1 MLAKMDLHWRKEADL
16 YELELKNTLDSI
28 AIVEKL
34 RDYLQSF
41 EVQHGTMDDV
51 FLNITGRRLR
61 E

>member
-1 MLAKMDLHWRKEADL
+1 MDLHWRKEADL